1 MTTTAS
7 ALRKLAILSGLD
19 KQVKAALADAK
30 AEAAKELPRG
40 TIHVFVDAD
49 DPMSESLGYPSVP
62 KPRQQAPQIVD
73 EALAM
78 SWLIEHYGDV
88 GMVEMRV
95 TAQGK
100 KTIEEAAKR
109 GDVPGVVVPEPEPST
124 PRWRPSDNVV
134 ELVQAMWRRGDFSLD
149 DLVQREVEA

>member
-49 DPMSESLGYPSVP
+49 DPMSESLGYLSVP
-62 KPRQQAPQIVD
+62 KPSQPSPQIVD
-73 EALAM
+73 ETLAM
-78 SWLIEHYGDV
+78 SWLLETFGED
-88 GMVEMRV
+88 GMVEMRLSS
-95 TAQGK
+95 QGR
-100 KTIEEAAKR
+100 TTLIEAAKR
-109 GDVPGVVVPEPEPST
+109 GHVPGVEVPEPKPSS